1 MVGDGVDKI
10 HFRGNL
16 QDVVASLWSG
26 LREEESGSRMTSI
39 FLASCVR
46 GGGEDGEQSRGVDDH
61 FCSDLKRPAGHSSFR
76 TCSIRQ
82 RQGLNGE
89 GRGGWEMGCKGPYRY
104 ASVCEFDLLGWR
116 DSTAQ
121 ILEPSCPDS
130 RESG

>member
-26 LREEESGSRMTSI
+26 LREEESGSRMPSI

-46 GGGEDGEQSRGVDDH
+46 GGGEDREQSRRVDDH

-82 RQGLNGE
+82 RPGSDGE
-89 GRGGWEMGCKGPYRY
+89 GRGGEVGRWVVKGLTGMLQCVSLTFWDGEIARPRH
-104 ASVCEFDLLGWR
+104 
-116 DSTAQ
+116 
-121 ILEPSCPDS
+121 
-130 RESG
+130 